1 MTDDERNPLQEAVE
15 KALERQD
22 QSGKE
27 WIDSVLASSP
37 TEADAASDNGS
48 EPLMDSVEKA
58 LRRQGRFDLNQVEG
72 ELL

>member
-1 MTDDERNPLQEAVE
+1 MTGNASNPLQEAVE

-27 WIDSVLASSP
+27 WIDSALASSP
-37 TEADAASDNGS
+37 SEADAASDNGS

-58 LRRQGRFDLNQVEG
+58 LRRQGRFDLNPAEG